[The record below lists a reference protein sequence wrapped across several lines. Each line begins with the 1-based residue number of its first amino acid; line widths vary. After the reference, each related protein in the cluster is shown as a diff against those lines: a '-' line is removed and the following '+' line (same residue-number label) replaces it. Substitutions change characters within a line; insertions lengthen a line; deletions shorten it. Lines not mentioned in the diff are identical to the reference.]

1 MHGHHTKPLV
11 SSLHHKEIALTSYRH
26 CLSLPIHSTTSLIQ
40 YIGKPNH
47 DENMKADC
55 LPPATNLARIS
66 TSQLHPGLLSDAELL
81 CNLLFPGNPDGDGV
95 FQAESLLKNFGGLRG
110 LQMASRMATNER
122 EGLDDQAAN
131 QIRLMHEMVHR
142 QLKQSLQR
150 GISLTSPAM
159 TMEYLQTVL
168 RDRRREIFTCL
179 FLDTRHRVIAAEDL
193 FQGSIDGACVYPR
206 IVAERALRLS
216 AAAVIVA
223 HNHPSGVSEP
233 SLADQA
239 ITRRLKDALLLL
251 EIRLLDHFVVGDGPP
266 VSMASR
272 GML

>member
-1 MHGHHTKPLV
+1 MLQHCD
-11 SSLHHKEIALTSYRH
+11 SFYEISNME
-26 CLSLPIHSTTSLIQ
+26 TTHLKKHRQ
-40 YIGKPNH
+40 QR
-47 DENMKADC
+47 
-55 LPPATNLARIS
+55 PAAVQIRAER
-66 TSQLHPGLLSDAELL
+66 LSDAELL
-81 CNLLFPGNPDGDGV
+81 
-95 FQAESLLKNFGGLRG
+95 SLLLEAENGQTRDTNETEGLLQAFGGLRG
-110 LQMASRMATNER
+110 LQVASRLNTSER
-122 EGLDDQAAN
+122 PGLDDRAALL
-131 QIRLMHEMVHR
+131 IRLSHELVRR

-150 GISLTSPAM
+150 GISLTSPAL
-159 TMEYLQTVL
+159 TIEYLQTVL
-168 RDRRREIFTCL
+168 RDRNREIFTCL
-179 FLDTRHRVIAAEDL
+179 FLDTRHRVIASEDL

-206 IVAERALRLS
+206 VVAERALRLS

-223 HNHPSGVSEP
+223 HNHPSGISEP

>member
-1 MHGHHTKPLV
+1 MK
-11 SSLHHKEIALTSYRH
+11 SNSLAIDITRSP
-26 CLSLPIHSTTSLIQ
+26 S
-40 YIGKPNH
+40 
-47 DENMKADC
+47 
-55 LPPATNLARIS
+55 PPF
-66 TSQLHPGLLSDAELL
+66 QPGSLSDTELL
-81 CNLLFPGNPDGDGV
+81 CGLLYSGNPAGER
-95 FQAESLLKNFGGLRG
+95 FLQARDLLQRFGGLRG
-110 LQMASRMATNER
+110 LQIASRLPAGER
-122 EGLDDQAAN
+122 KGLDDRAAT
-131 QIRLMHEMVHR
+131 RLRLAHELVQR

-150 GISLTSPAM
+150 GVSLTSPAM

-168 RDRRREIFTCL
+168 RDRKREIFTCL
-179 FLDTRHRVIAAEDL
+179 FLDTRHRVIATEDL

-206 IVAERALRLS
+206 VVAERALRLG

-223 HNHPSGVSEP
+223 HNHPSGISEP

-251 EIRLLDHFVVGDGPP
+251 EIRLLDHFVVGEGPP

>member
-1 MHGHHTKPLV
+1 MKPGN
-11 SSLHHKEIALTSYRH
+11 SSSFDRQN
-26 CLSLPIHSTTSLIQ
+26 LSQPCFQPTSL
-40 YIGKPNH
+40 
-47 DENMKADC
+47 
-55 LPPATNLARIS
+55 T
-66 TSQLHPGLLSDAELL
+66 DAELL
-81 CNLLFPGNPDGDGV
+81 SKLLYSGKPRTKSKRL
-95 FQAESLLKNFGGLRG
+95 AEKLLQNFGGLRG
-110 LQMASRMATNER
+110 LQVASRLSAGER
-122 EGLDDQAAN
+122 EGLDDNAAVL
-131 QIRLMHEMVHR
+131 IRLAHEFVHR

-168 RDRRREIFTCL
+168 RDRNREIFTCL
-179 FLDTRHRVIAAEDL
+179 FLDTRHRVIATENL

-206 IVAERALRLS
+206 VVAERALRLS

>member
-1 MHGHHTKPLV
+1 MKPG
-11 SSLHHKEIALTSYRH
+11 SQQANSHQN
-26 CLSLPIHSTTSLIQ
+26 LSLPQ
-40 YIGKPNH
+40 F
-47 DENMKADC
+47 
-55 LPPATNLARIS
+55 
-66 TSQLHPGLLSDAELL
+66 QPGLLSDAELL
-81 CNLLFPGNPDGDGV
+81 SKLLYPGKTRHQNTRRAENLL
-95 FQAESLLKNFGGLRG
+95 QCFGGLRG
-110 LQMASRMATNER
+110 LQIASRLAPDER
-122 EGLDDQAAN
+122 EGLDDQAAI
-131 QIRLMHEMVHR
+131 QIRLAHELVHR

-179 FLDTRHRVIAAEDL
+179 FLDTRHRVIASEDL

-239 ITRRLKDALLLL
+239 ITRRLKDALQLL

>member
-1 MHGHHTKPLV
+1 M
-11 SSLHHKEIALTSYRH
+11 
-26 CLSLPIHSTTSLIQ
+26 
-40 YIGKPNH
+40 
-47 DENMKADC
+47 M
-55 LPPATNLARIS
+55 
-66 TSQLHPGLLSDAELL
+66 TSQTNRADMTSAKRKENANSHKVPAQNDIKLMSDADLL
-81 CNLLFPGNPDGDGV
+81 HLLLGPLATQRGHGYDYDDM
-95 FQAESLLKNFGGLRG
+95 LKRYGGLRG
-110 LQMASRMATNER
+110 LLYADRHCLNEQS
-122 EGLDDQAAN
+122 GLENMVARQLQLA
-131 QIRLMHEMVHR
+131 HELVRR

-150 GISLTSPAM
+150 GTPLTSPAQ
-159 TMEYLQTVL
+159 TIEYLQTVL
-168 RDRRREIFTCL
+168 RDRSREIFTCL
-179 FLDTRHRVIAAEDL
+179 FLDTRHRVIAAEEL

-206 IVAERALRLS
+206 VVAERALQLG

-251 EIRLLDHFVVGDGPP
+251 EVRLLDHFVVGDGAP

>member
-1 MHGHHTKPLV
+1 
-11 SSLHHKEIALTSYRH
+11 
-26 CLSLPIHSTTSLIQ
+26 
-40 YIGKPNH
+40 
-47 DENMKADC
+47 MK
-55 LPPATNLARIS
+55 TV
-66 TSQLHPGLLSDAELL
+66 TLLSDVELL
-81 CNLLFPGNPDGDGV
+81 GYLLYPNRAKKPANQ
-95 FQAESLLKNFGGLRG
+95 QAEDLMQCYGGLRG
-110 LQMASRMATNER
+110 IQIASRLPPTER
-122 EGLDDQAAN
+122 DGFDDQAAT
-131 QIRLMHEMVHR
+131 RVLLALEFVRR

-150 GISLTSPAM
+150 GVSLTSPAM

-179 FLDTRHRVIAAEDL
+179 FLDTRHRVIASEDL

-206 IVAERALRLS
+206 VVAERALRLS

>member
-1 MHGHHTKPLV
+1 MESTQSQVMAGEARPQARFQPRL
-11 SSLHHKEIALTSYRH
+11 LT
-26 CLSLPIHSTTSLIQ
+26 
-40 YIGKPNH
+40 
-47 DENMKADC
+47 
-55 LPPATNLARIS
+55 
-66 TSQLHPGLLSDAELL
+66 DAELL
-81 CNLLFPGNPDGDGV
+81 RKLLYPGKPKAENCRK
-95 FQAESLLKNFGGLRG
+95 AESLLQSFDGLRG
-110 LQMASRMATNER
+110 LQIASRLNQGER
-122 EGLDDQAAN
+122 QGLDDKTAVM
-131 QIRLMHEMVHR
+131 IRLAHELVRR

-168 RDRRREIFTCL
+168 RDRKREIFTCL
-179 FLDTRHRVIAAEDL
+179 FLDTRHRVIASEDL

-206 IVAERALRLS
+206 VVAERALRLS

>member
-1 MHGHHTKPLV
+1 MPTISQKSSHAKSECPQMPPL
-11 SSLHHKEIALTSYRH
+11 
-26 CLSLPIHSTTSLIQ
+26 Q
-40 YIGKPNH
+40 
-47 DENMKADC
+47 
-55 LPPATNLARIS
+55 
-66 TSQLHPGLLSDAELL
+66 PGSLSDAELL
-81 CNLLFPGNPDGDGV
+81 TTLLHASVPNNQGALH
-95 FQAESLLKNFGGLRG
+95 AESLLQSFGGLRG
-110 LQMASRMATNER
+110 LQIASRLPANER
-122 EGLDDQAAN
+122 EGLND
-131 QIRLMHEMVHR
+131 RLAMQLRVAHELVSR

-150 GISLTSPAM
+150 GVSLTSPAM

-179 FLDTRHRVIAAEDL
+179 FLDTRHRVLAAEDL

-206 IVAERALRLS
+206 VVAERALRLS

-223 HNHPSGVSEP
+223 HNHPSGISEP

>member
-1 MHGHHTKPLV
+1 MKTSKPQRD
-11 SSLHHKEIALTSYRH
+11 SRHLHA
-26 CLSLPIHSTTSLIQ
+26 
-40 YIGKPNH
+40 
-47 DENMKADC
+47 
-55 LPPATNLARIS
+55 PAAF
-66 TSQLHPGLLSDAELL
+66 QPGQLSDAELL
-81 CNLLFPGNPDGDGV
+81 GKLLYPGSDV
-95 FQAESLLKNFGGLRG
+95 KAHTRQLEKLLQGFGGLRG
-110 LQMASRMATNER
+110 LLVASQLATGDR
-122 EGLDDQAAN
+122 EGFDDRLAM
-131 QIRLMHEMVHR
+131 QIQLARELVRR

-168 RDRRREIFTCL
+168 RDRKREIFTCL
-179 FLDTRHRVIAAEDL
+179 FLDTRHRVIAFEDL

>member
-1 MHGHHTKPLV
+1 MPTSNQKLKPAKLQ
-11 SSLHHKEIALTSYRH
+11 SQRENSHSQAL
-26 CLSLPIHSTTSLIQ
+26 LP
-40 YIGKPNH
+40 
-47 DENMKADC
+47 
-55 LPPATNLARIS
+55 
-66 TSQLHPGLLSDAELL
+66 HPGSLSDAELL
-81 CNLLFPGNPDGDGV
+81 TRLLNPDAIEGQGV
-95 FQAESLLKNFGGLRG
+95 YSAESLLLSFGGLRE
-110 LQMASRMATNER
+110 LQIASRLPKSER
-122 EGLDDQAAN
+122 AGLSD
-131 QIRLMHEMVHR
+131 RLAMQLRLAHELVSR

-150 GISLTSPAM
+150 GVSLTSPAM

-179 FLDTRHRVIAAEDL
+179 FLDTRHRVLAAEDL

>member
-1 MHGHHTKPLV
+1 MKSDKLNSIHQQAQPHMQGLQP
-11 SSLHHKEIALTSYRH
+11 SL
-26 CLSLPIHSTTSLIQ
+26 
-40 YIGKPNH
+40 
-47 DENMKADC
+47 M
-55 LPPATNLARIS
+55 
-66 TSQLHPGLLSDAELL
+66 SDAELL
-81 CNLLFPGNPDGDGV
+81 
-95 FQAESLLKNFGGLRG
+95 ASLLGPRPVDDSGNFRDNGQAASLLQSFGGLRG
-110 LQMASRMATNER
+110 LQIASRLPASER
-122 EGLDDQAAN
+122 SGLDDPSATR
-131 QIRLMHEMVHR
+131 IRVAMELVRR

-150 GISLTSPAM
+150 GVSLTSPAM

-168 RDRRREIFTCL
+168 RDRKREIFTCL
-179 FLDTRHRVIAAEDL
+179 FLDTRHRVIASEDL

-206 IVAERALRLS
+206 VVAERALRLG

-251 EIRLLDHFVVGDGPP
+251 EIRLLDHFVVGDGKP
-266 VSMASR
+266 VSLASR

>member
-1 MHGHHTKPLV
+1 MKQN
-11 SSLHHKEIALTSYRH
+11 
-26 CLSLPIHSTTSLIQ
+26 HSISNDSQ
-40 YIGKPNH
+40 RREPACFKPN
-47 DENMKADC
+47 M
-55 LPPATNLARIS
+55 
-66 TSQLHPGLLSDAELL
+66 LSDAGLL
-81 CNLLFPGNPDGDGV
+81 G
-95 FQAESLLKNFGGLRG
+95 SLLYPDKSKAVSKRKAEKLLQRFGSLRG
-110 LQMASRMATNER
+110 LQIASRLTTCER
-122 EGLDDQAAN
+122 DELDDRSALV
-131 QIRLMHEMVHR
+131 IRLANEMVRR

-150 GISLTSPAM
+150 GVSLTSPAM

-168 RDRRREIFTCL
+168 RDRNREIFTCL
-179 FLDTRHRVIAAEDL
+179 FLDTRHRVIASENL

-206 IVAERALRLS
+206 VVAERALRLS

>member
-1 MHGHHTKPLV
+1 MKPHN
-11 SSLHHKEIALTSYRH
+11 SSSRDNQDK
-26 CLSLPIHSTTSLIQ
+26 
-40 YIGKPNH
+40 
-47 DENMKADC
+47 
-55 LPPATNLARIS
+55 
-66 TSQLHPGLLSDAELL
+66 SQPCFQPSSLSDAELL
-81 CNLLFPGNPDGDGV
+81 SKLLYPGKPRTKSERL
-95 FQAESLLKNFGGLRG
+95 AECLLQDFGGLRG
-110 LQMASRMATNER
+110 LQIASRLSASER
-122 EGLDDQAAN
+122 VGLDDKSAALV
-131 QIRLMHEMVHR
+131 RLAHELVRR

-168 RDRRREIFTCL
+168 RDRNREIFTCL
-179 FLDTRHRVIAAEDL
+179 FLDTRHRVIASENL
-193 FQGSIDGACVYPR
+193 FQGTIDGACVYPR
-206 IVAERALRLS
+206 VVAERALRLS

>member
-1 MHGHHTKPLV
+1 MQTITAKTAAVKSNHPQIPLQQPR
-11 SSLHHKEIALTSYRH
+11 S
-26 CLSLPIHSTTSLIQ
+26 
-40 YIGKPNH
+40 
-47 DENMKADC
+47 
-55 LPPATNLARIS
+55 
-66 TSQLHPGLLSDAELL
+66 LSDAELL
-81 CNLLFPGNPDGDGV
+81 TQLLHTGVPDAQGAH
-95 FQAESLLKNFGGLRG
+95 QAECLLQSFGGLRG
-110 LQMASRMATNER
+110 LQIASRLPANER
-122 EGLDDQAAN
+122 KGLND
-131 QIRLMHEMVHR
+131 RLAMQLRVAHELVSR

-150 GISLTSPAM
+150 GVSLTSPAT

-179 FLDTRHRVIAAEDL
+179 FLDTRHRVLAAEDL

-206 IVAERALRLS
+206 VVAERALRLS

-223 HNHPSGVSEP
+223 HNHPSGISEP

>member
-1 MHGHHTKPLV
+1 MKRGQSKSACAGRLRAGFQPG
-11 SSLHHKEIALTSYRH
+11 ALT
-26 CLSLPIHSTTSLIQ
+26 
-40 YIGKPNH
+40 
-47 DENMKADC
+47 
-55 LPPATNLARIS
+55 
-66 TSQLHPGLLSDAELL
+66 DAELL
-81 CNLLFPGNPDGDGV
+81 GSLLYPQQAAAKRTR
-95 FQAESLLKNFGGLRG
+95 QAEMLLRDFGGLRG
-110 LQMASRMATNER
+110 LQIASRRASAER
-122 EGLDDQAAN
+122 QGFDDQAALL
-131 QIRLMHEMVHR
+131 IRLCHELVRR
-142 QLKQSLQR
+142 QLRQALKR
-150 GISLTSPAM
+150 GVPLTSPAV

-168 RDRRREIFTCL
+168 RDRNREIFTCL
-179 FLDTRHRVIAAEDL
+179 FLDTRHRVIASEDL

-206 IVAERALRLS
+206 VVAERALRLS

-239 ITRRLKDALLLL
+239 ITRRLKDALMLL

>member
-1 MHGHHTKPLV
+1 MV
-11 SSLHHKEIALTSYRH
+11 STQTQSITTEARSTACFQPRLLT
-26 CLSLPIHSTTSLIQ
+26 
-40 YIGKPNH
+40 
-47 DENMKADC
+47 
-55 LPPATNLARIS
+55 
-66 TSQLHPGLLSDAELL
+66 DAELL
-81 CNLLFPGNPDGDGV
+81 RKLLYPGKPK
-95 FQAESLLKNFGGLRG
+95 AENNRKAEDLLHSFDGLRG
-110 LQMASRMATNER
+110 LQIASRLNPDER
-122 EGLDDQAAN
+122 QGLDDKTAVL
-131 QIRLMHEMVHR
+131 IRLAHELVRR
-142 QLKQSLQR
+142 QLKESLMR
-150 GISLTSPAM
+150 GVSLTSPAM

-168 RDRRREIFTCL
+168 RDRKREIFTCL
-179 FLDTRHRVIAAEDL
+179 FLDTRHRVIASEDL
-193 FQGSIDGACVYPR
+193 FQGSTDGACVYPR
-206 IVAERALRLS
+206 VVAERALRLS

>member
-1 MHGHHTKPLV
+1 MKP
-11 SSLHHKEIALTSYRH
+11 
-26 CLSLPIHSTTSLIQ
+26 TSLKTDDSQNQAPIQ
-40 YIGKPNH
+40 F
-47 DENMKADC
+47 
-55 LPPATNLARIS
+55 
-66 TSQLHPGLLSDAELL
+66 QPGLLSDAQLL
-81 CNLLFPGNPDGDGV
+81 SKLLYPGKPHLQSNRQAENLL
-95 FQAESLLKNFGGLRG
+95 QNFGGLRG
-110 LQMASRMATNER
+110 LQIASRLTTDER
-122 EGLDDQAAN
+122 EGLNDQAAVL
-131 QIRLMHEMVHR
+131 IRLAHELVRR

-150 GISLTSPAM
+150 GISLTSPSM

-179 FLDTRHRVIAAEDL
+179 FLDTRHRVISSEDL

>member
-1 MHGHHTKPLV
+1 
-11 SSLHHKEIALTSYRH
+11 
-26 CLSLPIHSTTSLIQ
+26 
-40 YIGKPNH
+40 
-47 DENMKADC
+47 MK
-55 LPPATNLARIS
+55 PATQTADNDR
-66 TSQLHPGLLSDAELL
+66 PGERPGALNSLQPALLSDAQLL
-81 CNLLFPGNPDGDGV
+81 AQLLYRGDALEPETEQAENLL
-95 FQAESLLKNFGGLRG
+95 QRFGGLRG
-110 LQMASRMATNER
+110 LQIASRLASDER
-122 EGLDDQAAN
+122 EGLNDLAAN
-131 QIRLMHEMVHR
+131 QIRLAHELVRR
-142 QLKQSLQR
+142 QLKQSLER
-150 GISLTSPAM
+150 GVSLTSPSK
-159 TMEYLQTVL
+159 TIEYLQTVL
-168 RDRRREIFTCL
+168 RHHNREIFTCL
-179 FLDTRHRVIAAEDL
+179 FLDTRHRVIASEDL

-223 HNHPSGVSEP
+223 HNHPSGISEP

>member
-1 MHGHHTKPLV
+1 MFQYGDLAKIWLIMETSALKEN
-11 SSLHHKEIALTSYRH
+11 SS
-26 CLSLPIHSTTSLIQ
+26 
-40 YIGKPNH
+40 
-47 DENMKADC
+47 DD
-55 LPPATNLARIS
+55 
-66 TSQLHPGLLSDAELL
+66 PGTRQMRTDLLSDAELL
-81 CNLLFPGNPDGDGV
+81 CNLAHPGGIESKHIR
-95 FQAESLLKNFGGLRG
+95 ACESLLQCFGGLRG
-110 LQMASRMATNER
+110 LVIASRLNTLER
-122 EGLDDQAAN
+122 PDLADPVAW
-131 QIRLMHEMVHR
+131 QIQLAHELVSR

-150 GISLTSPAM
+150 GISLTSPAK
-159 TMEYLQTVL
+159 TIEYLQTVL
-168 RDRRREIFTCL
+168 RDRNREIFTCL

-206 IVAERALRLS
+206 VVAERALRLS

-239 ITRRLKDALLLL
+239 ITHRLKDALLLL

>member
-1 MHGHHTKPLV
+1 MK
-11 SSLHHKEIALTSYRH
+11 LTS
-26 CLSLPIHSTTSLIQ
+26 LQSD
-40 YIGKPNH
+40 NH
-47 DENMKADC
+47 QNP
-55 LPPATNLARIS
+55 LPPRFRPDS
-66 TSQLHPGLLSDAELL
+66 LSDAELL
-81 CNLLFPGNPDGDGV
+81 SRLLYPGKPFAQGTR
-95 FQAESLLKNFGGLRG
+95 QSEKLLRCFGGLRG
-110 LQMASRMATNER
+110 LQIASRLATDER
-122 EGLDDQAAN
+122 EGLDDQAAA
-131 QIRLMHEMVHR
+131 QLRLAHELVQR

-150 GISLTSPAM
+150 GVSLTSPAM

-179 FLDTRHRVIAAEDL
+179 FLDTRHRVIASENL